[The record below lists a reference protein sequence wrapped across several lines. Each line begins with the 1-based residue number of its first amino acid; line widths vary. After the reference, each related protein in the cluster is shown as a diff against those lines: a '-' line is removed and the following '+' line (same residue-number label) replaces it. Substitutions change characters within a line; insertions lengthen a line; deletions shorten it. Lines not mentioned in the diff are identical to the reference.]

1 MKQFILNLIGR
12 LSLYIYPYQL
22 SIFISTFFS
31 YIASKRF
38 KYLSHNHGQVFM
50 ERPFYILG
58 HKYISYNSF
67 YAHAGN
73 VGINMKDMNIPLLFP
88 LEIMFALILDVIL
101 GL

>member
-50 ERPFYILG
+50 ERPF
-58 HKYISYNSF
+58 
-67 YAHAGN
+67 
-73 VGINMKDMNIPLLFP
+73 
-88 LEIMFALILDVIL
+88 
-101 GL
+101 

>member
-67 YAHAGN
+67 YAHAGLRIECWDKYEGYEYTPS
-73 VGINMKDMNIPLLFP
+73 VSI
-88 LEIMFALILDVIL
+88 
-101 GL
+101 